1 MHIHVGDE
9 KVRPQLKHPQ
19 IWKYATLIITS
30 SLPFDVRTGQGR
42 EEVD

>member
-1 MHIHVGDE
+1 MHIRVGDE

-19 IWKYATLIITS
+19 IWKYATLIITI
-30 SLPFDVRTGQGR
+30 SLPYDARTGQGR